1 VTGWLVGRLIADRRT
16 LLSGML
22 IANRLSAEPDK
33 SCPASLAAVAAF
45 GGLSADGLTD
55 WQPDD
60 ADGQP
65 KMFLSR

>member
-33 SCPASLAAVAAF
+33 SRPASLAAVAAL

-55 WQPDD
+55 WPPDD